1 LKKLSADKMFGIP
14 IQTPSGNNTTVLEM
28 LGGFPLFLLVG
39 AIAIGIAAVVL
50 RNYRFNIAA
59 ACALASIGFFGFG
72 TTAWRLFIYNRSI
85 IHGGGID
92 PSQTLSDF
100 SIAWMPSGVVLP
112 ACGFGFMLL
121 SLSCLLTKGLVPKNS
136 NAEQDVPPDA

>member
-1 LKKLSADKMFGIP
+1 MFGIP
-14 IQTPSGNNTTVLEM
+14 TQTPSGNNTTVLEM
-28 LGGFPLFLLVG
+28 LGVFPLFLLVC
-39 AIAIGIAAVVL
+39 ALAIGVAAVVI
-50 RNYRFNIAA
+50 RNHRFNIVV
-59 ACALASIGFFGFG
+59 ACALASIGSFGLG

-85 IHGGGID
+85 IYGGGVD

-121 SLSCLLTKGLVPKNS
+121 SLSCLLTKAVVPKNS
-136 NAEQDVPPDA
+136 NADKQSN